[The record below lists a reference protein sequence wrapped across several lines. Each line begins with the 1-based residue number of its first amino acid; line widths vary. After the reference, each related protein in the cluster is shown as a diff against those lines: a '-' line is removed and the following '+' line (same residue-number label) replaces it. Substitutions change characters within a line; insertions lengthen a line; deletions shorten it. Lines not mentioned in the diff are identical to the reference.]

1 MRRTIIL
8 FLMLMGVNY
17 IFAQDYINRVAVEGV
32 GGIKDENIVKARDE
46 AIWDAQRK
54 AIEKGV
60 GTFLTSETI
69 VENSKLITD
78 ALYTQA
84 NGYIDTYE
92 IVKEK
97 KDDYLYYVTIRA
109 DVKSASIGN
118 KLIDLGLIKKIGDP
132 RVLVLI
138 KENSTYIEG
147 AIVEAII
154 KDKLI
159 EDGYRLVDDEQVSL
173 IRQTEEAKEAIAGN
187 DNIAKQIAQ
196 QNKADIIIVGE
207 TFEKDNGEI
216 EAYGVSVKSIEIGI
230 NLKGIKVDNGE
241 MILSENMSIIKSNPA
256 SNNLAIKQGLE
267 EIAKTI
273 TEGGKYKG
281 KKIISLSNKIAKA
294 LLKKQSIQV
303 TLYEV
308 DSEDYLKIIDLL
320 KKERTISN
328 VFPREMG
335 NGVGRIDI
343 DYERG
348 TIELFNILNINQNL
362 KIKNITANKLEVEV
376 TGTK

>member
-78 ALYTQA
+78 AIYTQA